1 MFAEL
6 RALVR
11 GGQTSGGYRALRS
24 NSEDEQI
31 FAQGLPPYTE
41 LARRGLSWATMSTSA
56 VAGLVV
62 RPTVA
67 AAFEIF
73 NGYQDGGKSLVIDR
87 LFAFQLVSTAVNNG
101 AGIWAM
107 VTTPKAAVTS
117 GTFAVNGNTGK
128 TYAGPVIAA
137 ASTVVVDV
145 GWFPWG
151 PQYIGTNAAT
161 PGGAWEAQVEGRLIV
176 PPKCSLALH
185 VVSSIVGDTF
195 TQGASWY
202 EIQLP
207 NE

>member
-1 MFAEL
+1 MFTEL

-11 GGQTSGGYRALRS
+11 GGQAGGGYRGVRS
-24 NSEDEQI
+24 NSEDEL
-31 FAQGLPPYTE
+31 FTAQGLPPYTE

-73 NGYQDGGKSLVIDR
+73 NGYQAGGKSLIIDR
-87 LFAFQLVSTAVNNG
+87 IFAFQLVSTAVNNG

-117 GTFAVNGNTGK
+117 GSFVVSGMTGK
-128 TYAGPVIAA
+128 TYDGPVIAA
-137 ASTVVVDV
+137 AATVVVDV
-145 GWFPWG
+145 GWFPYG

-161 PGGAWEAQVEGRLIV
+161 PGGAWEALIEGRLII

-195 TQGASWY
+195 TQGASWH
-202 EIQLP
+202 EVQLP
-207 NE
+207 IE